1 MNSRLFWF
9 AAGVVGYWAF
19 QHFTGM
25 GTSGLG
31 AQRHPGGLAA

>member
-9 AAGVVGYWAF
+9 LAGVASYWAL
-19 QHFTGM
+19 QHFSGF

>member
-1 MNSRLFWF
+1 MRSPIVIFLAG
-9 AAGVVGYWAF
+9 AAAYWAL
-19 QHFTGM
+19 QHFTGF

>member
-9 AAGVVGYWAF
+9 LVGVGAYWGF
-19 QHFTGM
+19 QHFTGY